1 MSVTDP
7 ARFRLDQR
15 RLPHAVGEAGPPGE
29 PVPGRNRQA
38 AAQRRMLLHH
48 DRYPPT
54 RDGLHPSPC
63 HQACETLV
71 VITLTWGGT

>member
-1 MSVTDP
+1 
-7 ARFRLDQR
+7 
-15 RLPHAVGEAGPPGE
+15 
-29 PVPGRNRQA
+29 
-38 AAQRRMLLHH
+38 MLLHH